1 MASNAGARMLLVFGF
16 LAAWIGYDA
25 YLASHVMFDP
35 GSTRAAAHAL
45 LQTHVV
51 QRDIANDITKE
62 LDNRLPAAAKD
73 PRTAAAIKTALHDP
87 RVTNAFADTLA
98 RIHEQVLSGGNSTS
112 FTIDGRAITSALHDA
127 LAKSDPQLAAQIKQV
142 PPLTVAV
149 GHRKLPNLHDPR
161 STANVVAVLGIV
173 AALLFITASLI
184 LRHDRRAIAL
194 VGRRITYLAIMPL
207 VVFVV
212 LPRLLSH
219 ASGDAPQVA
228 SALFRVYGDRVLP
241 SAITLAVVGLAI
253 FFGAF
258 LMPRFSAEDSPT
270 PNGRRTRPPTPPRPS
285 SGPDQPAITEK
296 MYL

>member
-1 MASNAGARMLLVFGF
+1 MASSAGARAVLVVGF

-45 LQTHVV
+45 LQTPLV
-51 QRDIANDITKE
+51 QRDVARDVTKE
-62 LDNRLPAAAKD
+62 LNSRLPQAARDPRAAAAVKV
-73 PRTAAAIKTALHDP
+73 ALRDP
-87 RVTNAFADTLA
+87 RVTNAFADTLE
-98 RIHEQVLSGGNSTS
+98 RIHEQVLSGGTSTS
-112 FTIDGRAITSALHDA
+112 FTIDGRAITSAVHDA
-127 LAKSDPQLAAQIKQV
+127 LAKSDPKLAAQIKQG
-142 PPLTVAV
+142 PPLTVEV

-161 STANVVAVLGIV
+161 STANVVALLGVI
-173 AALLFITASLI
+173 AALLFIAASLV
-184 LRHDRRAIAL
+184 LRHDRKAVAL
-194 VGRRITYLAIMPL
+194 VGRRTAYLAITPL

-241 SAITLAVVGLAI
+241 SAIGLAVIGLVV
-253 FFGAF
+253 FFGAL
-258 LMPRFSAEDSPT
+258 LMPRLSSDDSPT
-270 PNGRRTRPPTPPRPS
+270 PNGPRRPPAPRPG

>member
-1 MASNAGARMLLVFGF
+1 MGSNAGARALLVVGF

-45 LQTHVV
+45 LQTSVV
-51 QRDIANDITKE
+51 QRDIARDVTKE
-62 LDNRLPAAAKD
+62 LNNRLPEAARDPRAAAAVK
-73 PRTAAAIKTALHDP
+73 AALRDP
-87 RVTNAFADTLA
+87 RVTNAFADTLE
-98 RIHEQVLSGGNSTS
+98 RIHEQVLSGGSSTS
-112 FTIDGRAITSALHDA
+112 FAIDGRAITSAVHDA
-127 LAKSDPQLAAQIKQV
+127 LAKSDPKLAAQIKQV
-142 PPLTVAV
+142 PPLTVEV

-161 STANVVAVLGIV
+161 STANVVALLGVI
-173 AALLFITASLI
+173 AALLFIAASLV
-184 LRHDRRAIAL
+184 LRHDRKAVAL
-194 VGRRITYLAIMPL
+194 VGRRTAYLAITPL

-212 LPRLLSH
+212 LPRLLSY

-241 SAITLAVVGLAI
+241 SAIGLAVIGLAV
-253 FFGAF
+253 FFGAL
-258 LMPRFSAEDSPT
+258 LMPRLSGNDSPT
-270 PNGRRTRPPTPPRPS
+270 PSGPPRPPAPRPG